1 MLLRKKVEIGA
12 KIEWD
17 PTSKK
22 TIGCELCKFTEDSS
36 ESDSNNN
43 NPLDD
48 IDYNYYL
55 STRDWA

>member
-1 MLLRKKVEIGA
+1 MLLQKKVEIGV

-17 PTSKK
+17 STSKK
-22 TIGCELCKFTEDSS
+22 TIGCELCKFTGDSS

-55 STRDWA
+55 STRGWA